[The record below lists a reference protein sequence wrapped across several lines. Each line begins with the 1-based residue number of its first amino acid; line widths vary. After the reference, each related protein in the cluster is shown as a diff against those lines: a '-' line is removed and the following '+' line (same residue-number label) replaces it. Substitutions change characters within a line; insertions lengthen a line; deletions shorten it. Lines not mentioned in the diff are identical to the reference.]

1 MEEKK
6 YLRYNLQY
14 FAKEGPGGEKTE
26 DPTGKHLDDAR
37 KDGQVCKSQELDYA
51 VTLLAMFLVFKFW
64 IGSIGTKLLE
74 NFNWIYTRIPD
85 YIETENALTLQ
96 GFENLLNQVILR
108 MLTIM
113 LPILLIGCLVGFMIQ
128 RVQIK
133 WKVTSKPLRPKF
145 NKLNPASGIKKLFS
159 KEKIFELVKS
169 IAKILLI
176 YLIVKAELQDKIGYL
191 RLLYRV
197 PLLEAISFMGTTTIN
212 LGIKISLYYL
222 LIGFADWLYQK
233 HKFKEDM
240 KMTKQEVKDEMKN
253 SEGDPAIK
261 GKQRQKMREASMRR
275 MMSSVPTADVVITN
289 PTHFAVA
296 LKYDADS
303 GRAPVLVA
311 KGQDHLAERIKEI
324 ARENRVEIV
333 ENKPLARMIYHNV
346 EIDEEIPPE
355 LYQAVAEILA
365 YVFSLKNK

>member
-1 MEEKK
+1 MEEKR
-6 YLRYNLQY
+6 YLCYNLQY
-14 FAKEGPGGEKTE
+14 FAKDGPGGEKTE

-51 VTLLAMFLVFKFW
+51 VTLLAMFLTFKFG
-64 IGSIGTKLLE
+64 IGTIGTKLLE
-74 NFNWIYTRIPD
+74 NFQWIYNRIPD
-85 YIETENALTLQ
+85 FIETENRITMQ

-108 MLTIM
+108 LLEIV
-113 LPILLIGCLVGFMIQ
+113 LPIFLIGCLAGFLIQ

-133 WKVTSKPLRPKF
+133 WKVTSKPLKPKF
-145 NKLNPASGIKKLFS
+145 NKLNPVSGMKKLFS

-176 YLIVKAELQDKIGYL
+176 FFIVKGELQDKLGYL
-191 RLLYRV
+191 KLLYNV
-197 PLLEAISFMGTTTIN
+197 PLLEAISFMGVTTID

-222 LIGFADWLYQK
+222 VIGFADWLYQK

-275 MMSSVPTADVVITN
+275 MMGSVPTADVVITN
-289 PTHFAVA
+289 PTHYAVA
-296 LKYDADS
+296 LKYDAES
-303 GRAPVLVA
+303 GSAPILVA
-311 KGQDHLAERIKEI
+311 KGQDHLAAKIKE
-324 ARENRVEIV
+324 AAKENHVEIV

-365 YVFSLKNK
+365 YVYSLKNK